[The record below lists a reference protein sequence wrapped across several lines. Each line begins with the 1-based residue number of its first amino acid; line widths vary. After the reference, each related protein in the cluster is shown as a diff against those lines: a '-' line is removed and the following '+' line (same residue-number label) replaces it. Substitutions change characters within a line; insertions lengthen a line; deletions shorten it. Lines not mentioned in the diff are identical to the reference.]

1 MTNKDTRLN
10 NIVIPISIGE
20 LFDKITILEI
30 KKNRMSGNK
39 LKNVTKEL
47 ESLRQIIRNKKI
59 KIENDLLNSLKQI
72 NNTLWEIEDEIRV
85 KENQQNFDKDFI
97 QLARSVYIENDKR
110 AFIKKEIN
118 IRYDSNFIE
127 EKSYEEY

>member
-1 MTNKDTRLN
+1 LTNKDTRLN